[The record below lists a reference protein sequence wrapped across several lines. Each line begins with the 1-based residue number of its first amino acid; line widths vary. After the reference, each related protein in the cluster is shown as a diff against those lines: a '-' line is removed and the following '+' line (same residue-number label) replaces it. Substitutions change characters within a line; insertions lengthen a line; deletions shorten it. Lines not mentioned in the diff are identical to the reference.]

1 MIKTLTGIIV
11 LFLVISCKN
20 DDALSVNTIEGEWK
34 LIAVLADPGD
44 GSGEFRSVSSNK
56 TVRFNA
62 NGSYTSNG
70 KICDFS
76 SLADDESEGI
86 YVATDQGYSIECE
99 GQFVYPVNLQ
109 LKDGFLIITFFCI
122 EPCQHKY
129 KKVG

>member
-1 MIKTLTGIIV
+1 MIRIYASIII
-11 LFLVISCKN
+11 LFLSISCKR
-20 DDALSVNTIEGEWK
+20 DDSLTPNTIEGEWK

-44 GSGEFRSVSSNK
+44 GSGEFRPVSSNK

-70 KICDFS
+70 NICHFS
-76 SLADDESEGI
+76 SLDDGESEGI
-86 YVATDQGYSIECE
+86 YVTNDQGYSIECE

-109 LKDGFLIITFFCI
+109 LKDGFLILTFFCI